1 MVWLRLTTP
10 ALVVSTENEMIG
22 VDPVTGAVR
31 WRRPDYTNIG
41 QLAFENAIQS
51 APVPGAARAT
61 ESAPT
66 IRTMEEIP
74 GTAFAAILSDSG
86 GQRSWFDVIDL
97 TTGQTVW
104 SSTALPLTEA
114 RGFLPFPDGT
124 TLLVHGM
131 LFEPGRTR
139 SRCLRVNSRDG
150 RVIWAQDELMARSPA
165 QFEPTMMLASRGT
178 INGNQPPVP
187 LPDSTVIV
195 FVSEEGPMRLDMTTG
210 AVVWRTAG
218 RSWTVSPTGQG
229 YAAMLPLGDTL
240 LIADGKAVEAIAQ
253 GDGHLLWSSGDLPGQ
268 ITQFRQT
275 EAGLVVRG
283 AVVLDP
289 LGQPVMQGRPF
300 LGLLDPATGKSRWP
314 KLNKQERWSTPF
326 VVYGKQVFVA
336 AKDGVFR
343 IPLES
348 GIGRPITTSKYSEA
362 PLNLELH
369 DQHLLATFAHGLAA
383 MDTTGSLAYVSEF
396 KAPSPGAKAPPQGV
410 LGRLWRFMLSGAVG
424 LVGDYYSS
432 GWLAGSAF
440 AHYHAEVDDAEDAY
454 FLVKDIDDRGPGV
467 VRVDKRTGRVLASVP
482 ANGDKSPAFMASRK
496 SGLLL
501 LLTDGRN
508 LGAYAW

>member
-1 MVWLRLTTP
+1 
-10 ALVVSTENEMIG
+10 MIG
-22 VDPVTGAVR
+22 VDPATGAVQ

-51 APVPGAARAT
+51 APVPGAARAN
-61 ESAPT
+61 EPAPT

-74 GTAFAAILSDSG
+74 GTALAAILSDSG
-86 GQRSWFDVIDL
+86 GRRSWFDVIDL
-97 TTGQTVW
+97 ASGQTVW

-114 RGFLPFPDGT
+114 RGFLPFPDST

-131 LFEPGRTR
+131 LFEPGRTH

-150 RVIWAQDELMARSPA
+150 RVIWLKDELMARSPA

-178 INGNQPPVP
+178 INGNQSPVP

-195 FVSEEGPMRLDMTTG
+195 FVSEEGPMRFDMTTG
-210 AVVWRTAG
+210 AVVWRSAG

-240 LIADGKAVEAIAQ
+240 LIADGKAVEAVAQ

-268 ITQFRQT
+268 ITQFGRS

-283 AVVLDP
+283 AIVLDP

-314 KLNKQERWSTPF
+314 KLNKQKRWSTPF
-326 VVYGKQVFVA
+326 VVSGKQVFVA

-343 IPLES
+343 IPLEN
-348 GIGRPITTSKYSEA
+348 GIGRPITASKYDEA
-362 PLNLELH
+362 PLNLELI

-396 KAPSPGAKAPPQGV
+396 KAPSPGV
-410 LGRLWRFMLSGAVG
+410 LGKLWRLLLAGAVG
-424 LVGDYYSS
+424 FAGDYYSS

-454 FLVKDIDDRGPGV
+454 FLVKDVDDRGPGV
-467 VRVDKRTGRVLASVP
+467 VKVDKRTGRVLASVP
-482 ANGDKSPAFMASRK
+482 ANGDKSPAFMVSRK
-496 SGLLL
+496 SGMLL
-501 LLTDGRN
+501 LLTNGRN